1 VELASKRLTLL
12 QISFLQ
18 HGFHRTTDL
27 TKTAITSDNVSPLV
41 QKPVGRSGTKNQ
53 QPGWQ
58 MIQR

>member
-1 VELASKRLTLL
+1 
-12 QISFLQ
+12 LQ

-27 TKTAITSDNVSPLV
+27 TKTATTSDNVSPLV